1 MGIGMH
7 CSVFPIF
14 NLSNIKHPLMTTRVF
29 VSILVLSLFSCK
41 PSSEDYN
48 LLSTGI
54 SRELA
59 DFRKQQLSD
68 IVYDLEFSIPE
79 KLEDSIPASLDL
91 TLTIHDSSQPLY
103 LDFNVEKGHVSNILA
118 NTEVIEII
126 HEQEHVIIPSEY
138 LKEGKNHIE
147 IAFTAGEQ
155 SLNRNED
162 FLYTLLV
169 PDRASTLFP
178 CFDQPNLK
186 ATYNLSITAPQDWEV
201 LAGAP
206 EQEQSKNGNFI
217 THTFATSDLM
227 STYLFSFVAGKF
239 KTATKDLSG
248 FDMKLLY
255 RETDSAKVQSSLDPI
270 FELHKGAVDYLED
283 YTAYS
288 FPFQKL
294 DFAAIPIF
302 QYGGM
307 EHVGAIQYRESTLFL
322 DQTAT
327 ESQLLSR
334 AKLIAH
340 ETSHMWFGDLVTM
353 NWFNDVWMKEVFAN
367 FMADKIV
374 NPAFPE
380 VNHDLL
386 FVLSHYPGAYG
397 EDRTKGANPIRQELD
412 NLKNAGS
419 LYGGIIYHKAPIMMR
434 QLELATG
441 KKAFKE
447 GIQQYIKT
455 YANDNAVWD
464 DLVSILDTKTNL
476 DLKKWSEVWVNQ
488 SSRPVFSEEIT
499 YDAQN
504 TIEKFQLIQSAEDG
518 SAKIWPQT
526 FKIGLVY
533 ADSTHIL
540 TAAFKEKRL
549 LLEGA
554 QGLPKPQQIIY
565 NYDGMGYGIFPQKDD
580 LLQSLP
586 QVQDEVARG
595 YSYINVHENLLNAG
609 LNPISVFELYKKGLV
624 NEKNALILNR
634 ISSQMQNLYWTY
646 LTDIQRESHQKEL
659 EDLVYNQLQ
668 QALPANIKKTLFG
681 LFESIAYSPSG
692 KDRLYAIWNRETQI
706 NNLKLNED
714 DYTGI
719 AMQLALFG
727 HEHTDAILKE
737 ASAAITNPDKKR
749 RFEFLQPALSSD
761 EATRASFVNS
771 LRDAKN
777 REKESWV
784 LSALNYINH
793 PLRQESGLKHL
804 KTSLKLLEEI
814 QLTGDIFFPKNWL
827 NATIGRYSSAEAY
840 TIRENYLKAH
850 PDLNKV
856 LKNKLLQATDD
867 LERVHVMQASLEN

>member
-1 MGIGMH
+1 
-7 CSVFPIF
+7 
-14 NLSNIKHPLMTTRVF
+14 MTTRVF

-41 PSSEDYN
+41 PSAEDYN

-68 IVYDLEFSIPE
+68 IIYDLNFSIPE

-103 LDFNVEKGHVSNILA
+103 LDFNVEKGHLSNVIA
-118 NTEVIEII
+118 NTEAIEII

-201 LAGAP
+201 LAGAL
-206 EQEQSKNGNFI
+206 EQEQSKNENFI

-255 RETDSAKVQSSLDPI
+255 RETDSAKLQSSLDPI

-386 FVLSHYPGAYG
+386 FVLSHYPSAYG

-441 KKAFKE
+441 KKAFQE
-447 GIQQYIKT
+447 GIQEYIKT

-464 DLVSILDTKTNL
+464 DLVSILDTKTKL

-499 YDAQN
+499 YDTQN
-504 TIEKFQLIQSAEDG
+504 TIEKLQLIQSAEDG

-586 QVQDEVARG
+586 LVQDEVARG

-692 KDRLYAIWNRETQI
+692 KDRLYAIWTKETQI

-727 HEHTDAILKE
+727 HEHTDIILKE
-737 ASAAITNPDKKR
+737 AAAAITNPDKKR

-761 EATRASFVNS
+761 ETTRANFVNS
-771 LRDAKN
+771 LQDAKN

-784 LSALNYINH
+784 LSALGYINH

-804 KTSLKLLEEI
+804 KTSLELLEEI

-840 TIRENYLKAH
+840 TIRENYLKVH

>member
-1 MGIGMH
+1 
-7 CSVFPIF
+7 
-14 NLSNIKHPLMTTRVF
+14 
-29 VSILVLSLFSCK
+29 
-41 PSSEDYN
+41 
-48 LLSTGI
+48 
-54 SRELA
+54 
-59 DFRKQQLSD
+59 
-68 IVYDLEFSIPE
+68 
-79 KLEDSIPASLDL
+79 
-91 TLTIHDSSQPLY
+91 
-103 LDFNVEKGHVSNILA
+103 
-118 NTEVIEII
+118 
-126 HEQEHVIIPSEY
+126 
-138 LKEGKNHIE
+138 
-147 IAFTAGEQ
+147 
-155 SLNRNED
+155 
-162 FLYTLLV
+162 
-169 PDRASTLFP
+169 
-178 CFDQPNLK
+178 
-186 ATYNLSITAPQDWEV
+186 
-201 LAGAP
+201 
-206 EQEQSKNGNFI
+206 
-217 THTFATSDLM
+217 
-227 STYLFSFVAGKF
+227 
-239 KTATKDLSG
+239 
-248 FDMKLLY
+248 
-255 RETDSAKVQSSLDPI
+255 
-270 FELHKGAVDYLED
+270 
-283 YTAYS
+283 
-288 FPFQKL
+288 
-294 DFAAIPIF
+294 AIPIF

-441 KKAFKE
+441 KKAFQE
-447 GIQQYIKT
+447 GIQEYIKT

-499 YDAQN
+499 YDTQN
-504 TIEKFQLIQSAEDG
+504 TIEKLQLIQSAEDG

-580 LLQSLP
+580 LLQSLL
-586 QVQDEVARG
+586 QVEDEVARG

-646 LTDIQRESHQKEL
+646 LTDIQRESHKKEL

-692 KDRLYAIWNRETQI
+692 KDRLYAIWSKETLI

-727 HEHTDAILKE
+727 HEHTD
-737 ASAAITNPDKKR
+737 
-749 RFEFLQPALSSD
+749 
-761 EATRASFVNS
+761 
-771 LRDAKN
+771 
-777 REKESWV
+777 
-784 LSALNYINH
+784 
-793 PLRQESGLKHL
+793 
-804 KTSLKLLEEI
+804 
-814 QLTGDIFFPKNWL
+814 
-827 NATIGRYSSAEAY
+827 
-840 TIRENYLKAH
+840 
-850 PDLNKV
+850 
-856 LKNKLLQATDD
+856 
-867 LERVHVMQASLEN
+867 

>member
-41 PSSEDYN
+41 PSTEDYN

-103 LDFNVEKGHVSNILA
+103 LDFNVDKGHVSNVIA
-118 NTEVIEII
+118 NTESIDII
-126 HEQEHVIIPSEY
+126 HEQEHVIIHSEY
-138 LKEGKNHIE
+138 LKAGKNHIE

-386 FVLSHYPGAYG
+386 FVLSHYPGAYR

-447 GIQQYIKT
+447 GIQEYIET

-504 TIEKFQLIQSAEDG
+504 TIEKLQLIQSAEDG

-668 QALPANIKKTLFG
+668 QALPVNIKKTLFG

-692 KDRLYAIWNRETQI
+692 KDRLYAIWTKETQI

-727 HEHTDAILKE
+727 HEHTDIILKE
-737 ASAAITNPDKKR
+737 AAAAITNPDKKR

-761 EATRASFVNS
+761 ETTRANFINS
-771 LRDAKN
+771 LQDAKN

-784 LSALNYINH
+784 LSALGYINH
-793 PLRQESGLKHL
+793 PLRQESSLKHL